1 MKTLATKPR
10 RYNLKASEILWLLD
24 NKITS
29 GRLRQIARANNIGYL
44 EADSMTVDGSE
55 PEKFTRWFCRADVQK
70 VIESCKSLKKA
81 ESNGELN
88 LPEKLKKIA

>member
-1 MKTLATKPR
+1 MISTKPK

-29 GRLRQIARANNIGYL
+29 GRLRQIARAHDIGYL

-55 PEKFTRWFCRADVQK
+55 PEKFTRWYCRSDVPK
-70 VIESCKSLKKA
+70 IIDACKSLKKA
-81 ESNGELN
+81 IRQGN
-88 LPEKLKKIA
+88 LVLSEKMKKIA

>member
-1 MKTLATKPR
+1 VISTKPK

-29 GRLRQIARANNIGYL
+29 GRLRQIAREHEIGYL

-55 PEKFTRWFCRADVQK
+55 PEKFTRWFCRADVPK
-70 VIESCKSLKKA
+70 IIEACKSLKKA
-81 ESNGELN
+81 DKKGELN

>member
-10 RYNLKASEILWLLD
+10 RYSLKASEVLWAFD

-55 PEKFTRWFCRADVQK
+55 PEKFTRWYCRADIPK
-70 VIESCKSLKKA
+70 IIEHCKSLKKA
-81 ESNGELN
+81 MNNGDLI
-88 LPEKLKKIA
+88 LAQIIGKIA